1 MAKPSSREALKQ
13 YCLRML
19 GKPVVEVNV
28 DDDQLEDRIDEGLQY
43 FQEYH
48 FDGVEKTYLRH
59 KITGSTITVS
69 NVVGN
74 FDKGEIFTG
83 GSSNATAVVH
93 AANSSVITFKEH
105 KDGTGVQNNNTSST
119 FTSSET
125 ITGSQSSATA
135 TAGTVTFGDVDNH
148 FIPIDDRIIG
158 VVNIFD
164 IHDAAG
170 GQTSANMFN
179 FRYQFHLNEMP
190 FLTGGS
196 IAHYQMTQSHLQLMQ
211 DMFVGKKPIRFNRHQ
226 NRLYL
231 DLDWANDDVKIDEF
245 VVAECFAVVNP
256 DTFTDVYNDIFL
268 KKYVTALFKRQWGAN
283 LIKYDGVQLPGGV
296 NLNGRQLFE
305 DAITELNQIEEDMQ
319 LRNELPVDMM
329 IGAGPF

>member
-1 MAKPSSREALKQ
+1 MSKPNSREALKQ
-13 YCLRML
+13 YSLRML
-19 GKPVVEVNV
+19 GKPVVEINV

-59 KITGSTITVS
+59 KITGSTVAISSLSGTYK
-69 NVVGN
+69 
-74 FDKGEIFTG
+74 DGEIITG
-83 GSSNATAVVH
+83 GTSNATAVIH
-93 AANSSVITFKEH
+93 RSNTSIITFKEH
-105 KDGTGVQNNNTSST
+105 QDGTGVQNNNTSST
-119 FTSSET
+119 FTSGET
-125 ITGSQSSATA
+125 LTGKQTGATS

-148 FIPIDDRIIG
+148 FIPIDDRIIS

-164 IHDAAG
+164 INDTSG
-170 GQTSANMFN
+170 SQSSANMFN
-179 FRYQFHLNEMP
+179 FRYQFNLNEMP
-190 FLTGGS
+190 YLTMGS
-196 IAHYQMTQSHLQLMQ
+196 IAHYQMTQSHMQLLN
-211 DMFVGKKPIRFNRHQ
+211 DIFVGKKPIRFNRHQ

-231 DLDWANDDVKIDEF
+231 DLDWKNEDVRIGEF
-245 VVAECFAVVNP
+245 VVAECYAVVNP
-256 DTFTDVYNDIFL
+256 ESFTDVYNDIFL

-305 DAITELNQIEEDMQ
+305 DATTELNQIEEEMQ
-319 LRNELPVDMM
+319 LRNELPIDFV

>member
-13 YCLRML
+13 YSLRML
-19 GKPVVEVNV
+19 GKPVVEINV

-59 KITGSTITVS
+59 KITGSTIAISSVTGS
-69 NVVGN
+69 
-74 FDKGEIFTG
+74 FEAGETITG
-83 GSSNATAVVH
+83 GSSNATATVH
-93 AANSSVITFKEH
+93 SANTSIITFKRH
-105 KDGTGVQNNNTSST
+105 KDPTGVSNNNTSST

-125 ITGSQSSATA
+125 ITGSTSGATA
-135 TAGTVTFGDVDNH
+135 SAGTVTFGDVDNR

-164 IHDAAG
+164 INSSTG

-179 FRYQFHLNEMP
+179 FRYQFHMNEMP
-190 FLTGGS
+190 YLTGGS
-196 IAHYQMTQSHLQLMQ
+196 LAHYQMTQGNLQLLN
-211 DMFVGKKPIRFNRHQ
+211 DIFVGKKPIRFNRHQ

-231 DLDWANDDVKIDEF
+231 DMDWDNDDVAIGDF
-245 VVAECFAVVNP
+245 VVAECFAIVNP

-268 KKYVTALFKRQWGAN
+268 KKYITALFKRQWGAN

-305 DAITELNQIEEDMQ
+305 DAVTELNQIEEDMQ